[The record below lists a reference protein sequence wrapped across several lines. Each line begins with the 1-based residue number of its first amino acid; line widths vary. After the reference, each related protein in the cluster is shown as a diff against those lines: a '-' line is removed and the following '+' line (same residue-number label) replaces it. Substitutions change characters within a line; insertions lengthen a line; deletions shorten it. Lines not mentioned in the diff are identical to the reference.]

1 MKVSI
6 TGTGHIG
13 LPIGVCLAEVGHH
26 VVSIDIDPNKV
37 EMINQGLPPIFEE
50 GLESKLKKA
59 LNRGRFEC
67 TTDFDKIK
75 GTEITFITVSTP
87 SNVDGRMNLKY
98 VEEATKSIG
107 QVLKAK
113 DGYHVVVL
121 KSTVIPG
128 ATKEIIIPILER
140 YSAKS
145 VPEDIGVCMN
155 PEFMRE
161 GKAISDFLNMNRVII
176 GEVKGDRRA
185 GDKLIELFESFSI
198 KNMIM
203 RIGLTEAEMIKFA
216 NNAFLA
222 TRVSFA
228 NEIGNIC
235 NALGINGH
243 IVMEALTLDPR
254 FGKSHLKPG
263 PAYGGSCLPKD
274 VKGLIAK
281 AKDIGYE
288 PKLLESVEVVNEEQ
302 KEKIVRLCEKVLG
315 KLENKKISVLGLTF
329 KTGTNDIRDS
339 HAIDII
345 HRLIAKNAEVVV
357 HDPVALED
365 AKIVFE
371 DKVAYAENP
380 LDALKGSHCC
390 IIATD
395 WDIYKNLDREFEH
408 MAQKNV
414 IDTRKVI
421 EKMKAKDLKLNLI
434 VA

>member
-6 TGTGHIG
+6 IGTGHIG

-26 VVSIDIDPNKV
+26 VVSIDIDPKKV

-50 GLESKLKKA
+50 GLESKLRKV

-67 TTDFDKIK
+67 TTDFDKIR
-75 GTEITFITVSTP
+75 GTEITFITVGTP
-87 SNVDGRMNLKY
+87 SNVDGSMNLKY
-98 VEEATKSIG
+98 VEEATKIIG
-107 QVLKAK
+107 GVLKTK

-128 ATKEIIIPILER
+128 ATKDILIPTLEK
-140 YSAKS
+140 YSAKNI
-145 VPEDIGVCMN
+145 PEDIGVCMN

-161 GKAISDFLNMNRVII
+161 GKAISDFLNINRVII

-185 GDKLIELFESFSI
+185 GEKLIELFESFSI

-203 RIGLTEAEMIKFA
+203 RTGLTEAEMIKFA

-235 NALGINGH
+235 NALGIDGH
-243 IVMEALTLDPR
+243 IVMEALILDPR
-254 FGKSHLKPG
+254 FGNSHLKPG

-274 VKGLIAK
+274 MKSLIAK

-288 PKLLESVEVVNEEQ
+288 PRLLENVEIVNQKQ
-302 KEKIVRLCEKVLG
+302 KENIVRLCEKILG

-329 KTGTNDIRDS
+329 KTGTSDIRDS
-339 HAIDII
+339 YAIDIV
-345 HRLIAKNAEVVV
+345 HRLIAKKAKVVV
-357 HDPVALED
+357 HDPIALAD
-365 AKIVFE
+365 AKTVFQNE
-371 DKVAYAENP
+371 VTYAENP
-380 LDALKGSHCC
+380 LDALRGSHCC

-395 WDIYKNLDREFEH
+395 WGIYKNLDKEFEY
-408 MAQKNV
+408 MAQRNV
-414 IDTRKVI
+414 IDTRRVI
-421 EKMKAKDLKLNLI
+421 ERMKAKDLKLNYI
-434 VA
+434 FV